1 MRIRGLHG
9 LIGVAIVFA
18 GCAQQATRPPA
29 VSGGSPESNTGSSAG
44 TGTPAGVAAGAGAT
58 AGASATGTGATGTGT
73 AGTGAAG
80 SGAAGTGAVTTQMR
94 SGSLELRKYQIDDWI
109 APDDR
114 TLVINGADR
123 SLYEARFKSRCT
135 GLRDADTI
143 AFIVPGALQVEQY
156 SGVVLPGGTHCNFA
170 SVTRLSTSPGANH
183 NGSPASQ

>member
-9 LIGVAIVFA
+9 LIAVVMVMA
-18 GCAQQATRPPA
+18 GCAQQATRPAA
-29 VSGGSPESNTGSSAG
+29 VSGGSPDSSTGSAAG
-44 TGTPAGVAAGAGAT
+44 T
-58 AGASATGTGATGTGT
+58 
-73 AGTGAAG
+73 
-80 SGAAGTGAVTTQMR
+80 GTGAVTTQMR

-123 SLYEARFKSRCT
+123 SLYEARFKTLCT

-143 AFIVPGALQVEQY
+143 AFIVPGALQVDQY
-156 SGVVLPGGTHCNFA
+156 SGVVLPGGTHCKFA
-170 SVTRLSTSPGANH
+170 SVTRLSTSPAASH